1 MKENKPKIER
11 LGLREKL
18 GKLRQKQENSFTPI
32 FFHRPAAILF
42 LLPLV
47 DIQWITPN
55 RLTTVSILFRLVA
68 AALLWPSEWGGVEG
82 TPLALWS
89 MAILWNVGGILDAAD
104 GTLARYRQTGS
115 AFGRFYDKVSDRLL
129 TLCFMMALSAR
140 TMLITGEIRY
150 IFIAFVYVAMMSA
163 SSVAKWIETGIMA
176 DLGTGSAADPD
187 EVEADVRTP
196 LEWVKYWLWSLRT
209 IFVVTEMDLPFW
221 VSVAV
226 LTTKETWLFSYLAVV
241 TVPYALIAISVRG
254 VRLYRLDV
262 ASLQSDADLDRSDL
276 DRSPISSIKEV
287 VETPSVRGK

>member
-1 MKENKPKIER
+1 MNAQPPIER
-11 LGLREKL
+11 LSLRDKL

-32 FFHRPAAILF
+32 FFHRPAAILL

-55 RLTTVSILFRLVA
+55 RLTTLSILLRLAA
-68 AALLWPSEWGGVEG
+68 AALLWPEEWGGAQS
-82 TPLALWS
+82 TSLTLWS

-104 GTLARYRQTGS
+104 GALARYRQTGS

-140 TMLITGEIRY
+140 TMLLTGEIRY
-150 IFIAFVYVAMMSA
+150 IFIAFIYVAMMSA

-187 EVEADVRTP
+187 EVEVDVRSP
-196 LEWVKYWLWSLRT
+196 LEWIKYWLWSLRT

-226 LTTKETWLFSYLAVV
+226 LTAKETWLFSYLAVI
-241 TVPYALIAISVRG
+241 TVPYALIAITVRG

-262 ASLQSDADLDRSDL
+262 ASLQSDSGLEERE
-276 DRSPISSIKEV
+276 R
-287 VETPSVRGK
+287 